1 MQGIGAQRTKN
12 ERDQNGREIWS
23 HLSWEENQ
31 LKISR
36 LQLAGARGCRVK
48 HLNRPFPIPPR
59 CEWLSDWF
67 VFVQLKLF
75 GKKLN
80 SEARTEIQVFIY
92 MAARHFLS
100 TLVQKATDGERGNA
114 QARRWMLGVH
124 YYSTLTPLLF
134 LCPHHYAS
142 VPSHTFSPLSI
153 HLTHFFPCPNLLAR
167 NPFFVSRKAL
177 DGIIQYSYFHLHYSS
192 SLNSALKKA
201 AFLLLGELLSHL
213 LWALA
218 NLLI

>member
-1 MQGIGAQRTKN
+1 MTEHRASALNALKTSENRTG
-12 ERDQNGREIWS
+12 ERYGVTS
-23 HLSWEENQ
+23 HGKRNQ

-48 HLNRPFPIPPR
+48 HLNRPFPVLPR
-59 CEWLSDWF
+59 REWLSDWF
-67 VFVQLKLF
+67 VFVQLKLL
-75 GKKLN
+75 GKKLD
-80 SEARTEIQVFIY
+80 SEARAEIQVFIY
-92 MAARHFLS
+92 MTARRFLS
-100 TLVQKATDGERGNA
+100 ALVQRATDG
-114 QARRWMLGVH
+114 ARRWMLGVR
-124 YYSTLTPLLF
+124 YYSTLTPPLF

-153 HLTHFFPCPNLLAR
+153 HLTYFYPSPNLLAR

-177 DGIIQYSYFHLHYSS
+177 DCIIQYSYFHLHYSS